1 MAIQFANNAATTLF
15 SSVTVSDSQIVVFP
29 GGSALFPNAGSSNYF
44 MVTVV
49 DKTTSTLEIMKV
61 TKCSGDTFTVVRAQ
75 EGTTARAFPSGSP
88 VELRLTAQSI
98 LDAIDVKIPRGI
110 ITMWSGATNAVPSGW
125 ALCDGNN
132 GTPNLKDR
140 FIVGA
145 GQSYAVGN
153 VGGSITQTPSVWTN
167 AAGTGINVAGTAI
180 TKDQMPWHTHSGSVG
195 SDASVTTQRSV
206 QEMYD
211 GEWLSAGHFYATNW
225 SPTTA
230 RKPLKEFSASL
241 SINGTGGNQPHY
253 HGVTDNGHAHTAAA
267 SAIDVRPPYYALAF
281 IMKL

>member
-15 SSVTVSDSQIVVFP
+15 SSVTVSDSQIVVSP
-29 GGSALFPNAGSSNYF
+29 GGGALFPNAGSSNYF

-61 TKCSGDTFTVVRAQ
+61 TKRSGDTFTVVRAQ

-110 ITMWSGATNAVPSGW
+110 ITMWSGAVDAVPSGW
-125 ALCDGNN
+125 HLCDGNN

-145 GQSYAVGN
+145 GQSYGVGAT
-153 VGGSITQTPSVWTN
+153 GGSVTQTPSVWTN
-167 AAGTGINVAGTAI
+167 AAGTGVQVAGTALTI
-180 TKDQMPWHTHSGSVG
+180 DQMPSHNHQLLIYNG
-195 SDASVTTQRSV
+195 
-206 QEMYD
+206 
-211 GEWLSAGHFYATNW
+211 GESAGGRCISYGGRAYIQDDTCL
-225 SPTTA
+225 PA
-230 RKPLKEFSASL
+230 
-241 SINGTGGNQPHY
+241 GGNQPHY
-253 HGVTDNGHAHTAAA
+253 HGVTDHGHAHTAGA